1 MKADILDA
9 QSVEINLRFAAN
21 DELGQVGNWKLQM
34 TTIEAQD
41 WAMALSPISNE
52 REVVRYR

>member
-9 QSVEINLRFAAN
+9 QSVEINLHFAAN
-21 DELGQVGNWKLQM
+21 EQGPEGNWKLQM

-41 WAMALSPISNE
+41 WAMALSPVSEE
-52 REVVRYR
+52 RDVIRHR